1 VKRATV
7 ADIPHLMP
15 FARAF
20 HAQAAIGPDFDP
32 ATVQGFLAGMIG
44 GENSAVMMTDHG
56 AIGGVLV
63 PAYCDPTWKIAV
75 ELFWWAEKGG
85 LALLAA
91 FEKWAADMGA
101 NEVRMTSLA
110 SLPRADRVL
119 RLKGYQPAEISYQK
133 VI

>member
-1 VKRATV
+1 MRRAEL
-7 ADIPHLMP
+7 ADIPQLMP

-20 HAQAAIGPDFDP
+20 HAQAAIGPAFDP
-32 ATVQGFLAGMIG
+32 DTVQGFLSGMIEG
-44 GENSAVMMTDHG
+44 QSSVVLLTDHG
-56 AIGGVLV
+56 SIGGVIV

-85 LALLAA
+85 LTLLTA

-119 RLKGYQPAEISYQK
+119 RLKDYQPAEISYQK
-133 VI
+133 VL